1 MASFSLGSGLGNQAG
16 GSFKEME
23 RFTQSYMG
31 KGKVGGPEEQ

>member
-1 MASFSLGSGLGNQAG
+1 MVSFSLGSGLGNQAE
-16 GSFKEME
+16 GSFKETE